1 MPKINVYLPDALASA
16 VKDAG
21 VPVSAVCQAA
31 LSDAV
36 ERVGQTRRVITF
48 LRDEST
54 SAAVFG
60 RLATGLQGKMTARL
74 VTAFTVA
81 GSPQDGEVRASVSTL
96 DLLRGLLDDGENLA
110 VRLLVAQDI
119 DVDLLRELSVTSAAD
134 EAVAPT
140 TEPADTI
147 LARMTMPAR
156 AACAAALEAV
166 IELGHNYVGC
176 EHLLIGLA
184 ASEGQAANLLNEQG
198 VRVETVRQALNG
210 AIAGVVHERR
220 TSVTRDLDAF
230 GDLARRIEA
239 IERQLAGKA
248 ST

>member
-36 ERVGQTRRVITF
+36 ERVGRTRQGIAM
-48 LRDEST
+48 LRNAST
-54 SAAVFG
+54 P
-60 RLATGLQGKMTARL
+60 ATAFARIAEGLQRRMTPRL
-74 VTAFTVA
+74 VTALAVA
-81 GSPQDGEVRASVSTL
+81 GSSMDGDGGASISSL

-110 VRLLVAQDI
+110 VRLLIAQDV
-119 DVDLLRELSVTSAAD
+119 DVDALRELSATSSA
-134 EAVAPT
+134 EESVAGSET
-140 TEPADTI
+140 ADT
-147 LARMTMPAR
+147 LFARMTMAAR
-156 AACAAALEAV
+156 DACAAALESV

-176 EHLLIGLA
+176 EHLLMGLV
-184 ASEGQAANLLNEQG
+184 ASDGQAGEILREQG
-198 VRVETVRQALNG
+198 LQIETLRQALNG

-220 TSVTRDLDAF
+220 TSATRDLDAF

-239 IERQLAGKA
+239 VERQLAAGA
-248 ST
+248 NA